1 MNCMLRRREEIL
13 KRVTAIAAKFRE
25 KDATTPEKALTT
37 QELGLPP
44 LFEEAM
50 HRRLGK
56 SGIFIEVNGKYYM
69 SEQRFKEV
77 QERMT
82 SR

>member
-1 MNCMLRRREEIL
+1 MLRRRDEIL
-13 KRVTAIAAKFRE
+13 KRITAIAAKFRE
-25 KDATTPEKALTT
+25 KGATTPEKALAI

-44 LFEEAM
+44 RFEEAM

-56 SGIFIEVNGKYYM
+56 SGIFIEVNSKYYL
-69 SEQRFKEV
+69 SEQRLKEV
-77 QERMT
+77 QERMA